1 MSAQHAKARRTGLP
15 RIWQGP
21 RRRYLTLLVLTGL
34 GQALLA
40 GLSARALQQVL
51 KGPHRSAAA
60 AATAGHHAQRST
72 TWLVLLLVLTA
83 VVIGVLRMVERVLT
97 EWLSQD
103 YVHDVR
109 LDLVRRNLTDG
120 LQSSLGVAVTR
131 TSNDLTSVKN
141 WISMGIAPLVV
152 DVPLIAVATV
162 AVGLLHPVFALAL
175 LA

>member
-1 MSAQHAKARRTGLP
+1 
-15 RIWQGP
+15 
-21 RRRYLTLLVLTGL
+21 
-34 GQALLA
+34 
-40 GLSARALQQVL
+40 
-51 KGPHRSAAA
+51 A

-152 DVPLIAVATV
+152 GVPLIAVATV

-175 LA
+175 LAPVGMLTVALYRLAPPTFERTRALRRTRGRLSAHIADAILATTA